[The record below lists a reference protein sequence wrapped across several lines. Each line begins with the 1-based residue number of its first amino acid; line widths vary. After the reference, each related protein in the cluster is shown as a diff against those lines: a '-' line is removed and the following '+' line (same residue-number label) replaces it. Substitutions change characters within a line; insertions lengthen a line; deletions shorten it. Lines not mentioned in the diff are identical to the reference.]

1 MGFRPKFNKY
11 FKDEWNYNPEDGV
24 GLKITGY
31 PTNLNVFIELLHG
44 ESCNPIATRRILE
57 ELKEKNVKYT
67 TLMSHLNFD
76 YIGDEL
82 AKIGVKIEVIPPAPS
97 DKIQNQELDHLAFA
111 IFNKQQKLENVQMN
125 KDDKGEIIKR
135 MELFKKS
142 YENHKQDFGPYDPDV
157 KISRDFFDKRKLRF

>member
-1 MGFRPKFNKY
+1 MKFRPKFNKY
-11 FKDEWNYNPEDGV
+11 FKNDWIYNPEDGV

-31 PTNLNVFIELLHG
+31 PTNISAFIELLHG

-82 AKIGVKIEVIPPAPS
+82 HKIGVKIEVIPPAPS

-111 IFNKQQKLENVQMN
+111 IFNNQQKLENVQMN
-125 KDDKGEIIKR
+125 KTDKDEIMKR
-135 MELFKKS
+135 MEVFKKS

-157 KISRDFFDKRKLRF
+157 KISRDFFDRRKLKF